1 MMEALHQPFFQR
13 ALVVAVVLGATT
25 ALLGTYVVI
34 RGLAFI
40 GAGIAHASFGGLAL
54 AIWLG
59 WPPLLTAIGFSVAVG
74 LGIGMLTER
83 RRIKE
88 DTAIGIFFAS
98 AMALGV
104 VLLARMPGYQGE
116 LMSYLFGDVLSVGP
130 REVGW
135 ILGFSAGILL
145 VLGGLAR
152 VWWLL
157 AYDPELGTVQGFPM
171 RMLNLVFL
179 GLLSL
184 TVVLAMSMVGILL
197 ISAMLVL
204 PPATAQLLAWNLRS
218 FRWLAVGVG
227 VLASVGGLM
236 VAYVRDLPPGPTVVL
251 VATALFF
258 LAWVVRRLQ
267 R

>member
-1 MMEALHQPFFQR
+1 MMEALNQPFFQR

-25 ALLGTYVVI
+25 ALLGTYVVT

-54 AIWLG
+54 AFMLG
-59 WPPLLTAIGFSVAVG
+59 WPPTLTAIGFSVGVG
-74 LGIGMLTER
+74 VGIGMLTER

-104 VLLARMPGYQGE
+104 VILSRMPGYQGE
-116 LMSYLFGDVLSVGP
+116 LMSYLFGDILSVAP
-130 REVGW
+130 RDVPL

-145 VLGGLAR
+145 LLLGLQR

-157 AYDPELGTVQGFPM
+157 AYDPELGVVQGFPM
-171 RMLNLVFL
+171 RGLNLVFL

-184 TVVLAMSMVGILL
+184 TVVLAMTLVGIIL

-204 PPATAQLLAWNLRS
+204 PPATAQLLARDLRS
-218 FRWLAVGVG
+218 FRWLSVATGI
-227 VLASVGGLM
+227 LASVGGLM
-236 VAYVRDLPPGPTVVL
+236 VSYLRDLPPGPTVVL
-251 VATALFF
+251 VATGLFF
-258 LAWVVRRLQ
+258 AAWLIRRIQ